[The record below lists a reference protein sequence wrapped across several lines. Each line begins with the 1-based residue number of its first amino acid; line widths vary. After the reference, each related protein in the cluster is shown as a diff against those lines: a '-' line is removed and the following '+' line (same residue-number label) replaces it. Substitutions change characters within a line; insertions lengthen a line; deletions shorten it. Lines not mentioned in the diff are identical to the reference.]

1 MRPVVGGAGYL
12 GEKCGST
19 KAVKLPPD
27 PAPIAVSTLNHIT
40 LVVPVVKR
48 SVAWYQT
55 VTDLRRPC

>member
-1 MRPVVGGAGYL
+1 MWLVRGLAAL

-19 KAVKLPPD
+19 KAVKLPTD